1 MNNKYILKLQNKPLK
16 IYQGTKLIKSNKM
29 NRITDSRITNN
40 INIDDTKNK
49 KNRISYIYNKIINR
63 YLFSK
68 YFILFSLLIFFTLF
82 MHIVLFMN
90 KEKTVI
96 NYINNCTNI
105 TYNLNIKE
113 LNETYTDIIFQNFHV
128 SSSIT
133 TNYIESYSPSS
144 SLNHETIYHEPSKII
159 EPNIEILSTNNTSF
173 IDSIINS
180 YSPSIIYIISNLFN
194 YTNSFTN
201 SFTNTITNSFT
212 NTFTNT
218 ITNSFTNSFTNTF
231 SPSFSINLSN
241 EDNNITTPLEIPT
254 LQPTISSS
262 ISISSS
268 MSNQLSNQFEY
279 YVNDLPNCRV
289 YTAQWCHDSCTH
301 YPPVCP
307 PCCIKYK

>member
-29 NRITDSRITNN
+29 NRITDCRNINNSN
-40 INIDDTKNK
+40 INIDNPKNK

-113 LNETYTDIIFQNFHV
+113 LNETYTDIIFQNFYV

-144 SLNHETIYHEPSKII
+144 SLNYETIYHEPSKII

-194 YTNSFTN
+194 YTN
-201 SFTNTITNSFT
+201 
-212 NTFTNT
+212 TF
-218 ITNSFTNSFTNTF
+218 TNSFTNSF
-231 SPSFSINLSN
+231 
-241 EDNNITTPLEIPT
+241 
-254 LQPTISSS
+254 
-262 ISISSS
+262 
-268 MSNQLSNQFEY
+268 
-279 YVNDLPNCRV
+279 V
-289 YTAQWCHDSCTH
+289 
-301 YPPVCP
+301 
-307 PCCIKYK
+307 

>member
-29 NRITDSRITNN
+29 NRITDSRNINN
-40 INIDDTKNK
+40 SNINNNSNIDDPKNK

-128 SSSIT
+128 SSSFT

-144 SLNHETIYHEPSKII
+144 SLNHETIYHELSKII

-194 YTNSFTN
+194 YTN
-201 SFTNTITNSFT
+201 
-212 NTFTNT
+212 TFTNT
-218 ITNSFTNSFTNTF
+218 FTNSFTNTF

-241 EDNNITTPLEIPT
+241 EDNNITSPLETPI

-279 YVNDLPNCRV
+279 YVNDLPNCIV
-289 YTAQWCHDSCTH
+289 YTAQWCYDSCTH